1 MYIELLITHKRIEY
15 IHSQL
20 QLGPYSSPVQG
31 LVSESSCD
39 EGNLDFNFLYWVVL
53 KDGKESRQVWNHM
66 RSFLSNVWKFSL
78 GTIWYAMQRW
88 YDKWWSKW
96 HEEWWMGR
104 MWGSAPGV
112 EAPHCDDGVSLAIMT
127 PRNFTLYTESDLFLQ
142 QAHNQRFRI
151 IALPLDLSGS
161 QVWVCPPTYL
171 QFEMHEIFTYP
182 RLWRCCWHGWTDQR
196 D

>member
-1 MYIELLITHKRIEY
+1 MSIYTVNYNWGLIHPQYRAWYQNPVVTRVILISTSYTELSSRTAKNRDKCGITWDPFFPMFENVSRC
-15 IHSQL
+15 
-20 QLGPYSSPVQG
+20 LGA
-31 LVSESSCD
+31 
-39 EGNLDFNFLYWVVL
+39 
-53 KDGKESRQVWNHM
+53 
-66 RSFLSNVWKFSL
+66 
-78 GTIWYAMQRW
+78 IWYAMQRW

-127 PRNFTLYTESDLFLQ
+127 PQNFTLYTESDLFLQ